1 MGDGDFDEHKDRD
14 FALYEVQNNNR
25 TLPSNSYSC
34 NGLTVF
40 QQTPKR
46 VTTTKT
52 ITLGT
57 ITKSAYKVVPTV
69 ITKTKTK
76 TCSIPRKQNHR
87 DPWCTITPTVAF
99 AAALETGV
107 SASPTPTAGSTRR
120 RRDALRSQLE
130 NREEFLAAR
139 KARLAAAQGLEKRG
153 LDLETITI
161 GEPNTSLWKTE
172 TAWTTMPASTVTS
185 TVESTTSVT
194 TTSTQTVYKG
204 VTKVITTVTA
214 VSLDL
219 QSTKLLTCILT
230 RVAADAY
237 KDKDEVDSCA
247 HHVYNHEAPY
257 LHNDHQVGTCV
268 KHGYLQ
274 GQGWQA
280 GVRRRLIEIISYS
293 SINTEPG
300 GVSSVHIVACVQLV
314 TFDSHG
320 SSALAHKCCI
330 WHFPVQAFTGAYTIA
345 TNSLISLQTRCS
357 IGRHV
362 ARSGAW
368 K

>member
-1 MGDGDFDEHKDRD
+1 M
-14 FALYEVQNNNR
+14 
-25 TLPSNSYSC
+25 LPSTSC
-34 NGLTVF
+34 SCSGLTAC

-57 ITKSAYKVVPTV
+57 ITKTAYKVVPTV

-76 TCSIPRKQNHR
+76 TCRVPRRQNHR

-99 AAALETGV
+99 AAALETAV

-153 LDLETITI
+153 LDLETITV

-172 TAWTTMPASTVTS
+172 TAWTTMPASTVTN
-185 TVESTTSVT
+185 TVESTKSVT

-204 VTKVITTVTA
+204 VTKVITTITA
-214 VSLDL
+214 VSSDL
-219 QSTKLLTCILT
+219 RPTKLLGCNLTCF
-230 RVAADAY
+230 AAHTY
-237 KDKDEVDSCA
+237 KDKDEEDSRA

-257 LHNDHQVGTCV
+257 LHIDHQVGTCI
-268 KHGYLQ
+268 KHRYLQ

-280 GVRRRLIEIISYS
+280 GLKQLPDWALCIYS
-293 SINTEPG
+293 SRLSLKACPLLTVNYSVRFRTVDSNHSLALADKCRTRQLQGTEIYW
-300 GVSSVHIVACVQLV
+300 HIV
-314 TFDSHG
+314 
-320 SSALAHKCCI
+320 LANN
-330 WHFPVQAFTGAYTIA
+330 P
-345 TNSLISLQTRCS
+345 LI
-357 IGRHV
+357 
-362 ARSGAW
+362 
-368 K
+368 